1 MIDDRFVLME
11 HILNVSFIEYGT
23 HRESVVFHDSV
34 T

>member
-11 HILNVSFIEYGT
+11 HILNVSFIEYT